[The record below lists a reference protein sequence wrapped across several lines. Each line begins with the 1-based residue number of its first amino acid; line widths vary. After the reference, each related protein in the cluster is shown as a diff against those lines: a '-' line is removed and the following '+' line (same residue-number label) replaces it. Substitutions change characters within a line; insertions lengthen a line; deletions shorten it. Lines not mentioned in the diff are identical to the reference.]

1 LNHNTAKL
9 TQLLVYLEMS
19 YKFAQMKLAE
29 NNKTERDLRNQ
40 IADLVNTQRG
50 TTTLNAESK
59 TEQSWA
65 VLLRWQHWIDDRVEQ
80 LNSELARVLAQK
92 PELRA
97 TVRNTLRKN
106 ESLKGVLES
115 LHKNN
120 KAQEI
125 KKSLYD

>member
-1 LNHNTAKL
+1 MNHNTAKL

>member
-1 LNHNTAKL
+1 LNHNAAKL
-9 TQLLVYLEMS
+9 SQLLVHLEMS

-29 NNKTERDLRNQ
+29 NNKTERDLRNR

-50 TTTLNAESK
+50 TPTLDAESK

-65 VLLRWQHWIDDRVEQ
+65 VMLRWQHWIDDRVEQ
-80 LNSELARVLAQK
+80 LNSELARVLAAK
-92 PELRA
+92 PELIV

-106 ESLKGVLES
+106 ESLKGVLEN
-115 LHKNN
+115 LQKND
-120 KAQEI
+120 KAQKM